1 MVRVASTLLICIILN
16 GCASHPK
23 VSSQRMA
30 EGDIEY
36 GYAFSVENVFP
47 YLWYRKGIS
56 KRSDIGVRVGL
67 PIYGSGLDYSRLL
80 YEKEHKWDILNL
92 AWNVNPNFNF
102 DFTYYKFKQRYNK
115 KTDVLGGTA
124 WTGIR
129 FMHIPKGISDKTS
142 TRIGFLFGGKPSSK
156 LSYEIGYFHDFSS
169 MPINK
174 LFDSGWNDRHEKEGF
189 EPDRFSAF
197 PLITKFGLPS
207 ENSRITGFSLQ
218 VFFNLGY
225 RRAKKKEPEA
235 VAPQTDRIPVPAE
248 RDSTV
253 LSLPRE
259 RQ

>member
-16 GCASHPK
+16 GCASHPR
-23 VSSQRMA
+23 VGSQRMA
-30 EGDIEY
+30 EGDVEY

-80 YEKEHKWDILNL
+80 YEKENKWDMLNL
-92 AWNVNPNFNF
+92 AWSLNPNYNF
-102 DFTYYKFKQRYNK
+102 DFTYYKFRQRQNK
-115 KTDVLGGTA
+115 KTGALGGTA

-129 FMHIPKGISDKTS
+129 FMHIPEGISDKTS
-142 TRIGFLFGGKPSSK
+142 TRIGFLFGGKPGSK

-169 MPINK
+169 MPISS
-174 LFDSGWNDRHEKEGF
+174 LFKSDFEAEEG
-189 EPDRFSAF
+189 DRFSEF
-197 PLITKFGLPS
+197 PHTTKFGLPS

-225 RRAKKKEPEA
+225 SRAEKKEPEA
-235 VAPQTDRIPVPAE
+235 IAPETEQ
-248 RDSTV
+248 
-253 LSLPRE
+253 
-259 RQ
+259 

>member
-1 MVRVASTLLICIILN
+1 MVRVASTLVIAIILS

-92 AWNVNPNFNF
+92 AWNVNPNFNY

-142 TRIGFLFGGKPSSK
+142 TRIGILFGGKPGSK
-156 LSYEIGYFHDFSS
+156 LSYEVGYFHDFSS
-169 MPINK
+169 MPISW
-174 LFDSGWNDRHEKEGF
+174 LFKSDYEATG
-189 EPDRFSAF
+189 RFSEF
-197 PLITKFGLPS
+197 PHTTEFGLPS

-225 RRAKKKEPEA
+225 SRAEKKEPEA
-235 VAPQTDRIPVPAE
+235 IAPETEQ
-248 RDSTV
+248 
-253 LSLPRE
+253 
-259 RQ
+259 

>member
-1 MVRVASTLLICIILN
+1 MVRVACTLLIVIILS

-142 TRIGFLFGGKPSSK
+142 TRIGLLFGGKPGSK
-156 LSYEIGYFHDFSS
+156 LSYEVGYFHDFSS
-169 MPINK
+169 MPISY
-174 LFDSGWNDRHEKEGF
+174 LFKSDFEAEGS
-189 EPDRFSAF
+189 RFSEF
-197 PLITKFGLPS
+197 PHTTEFCLPS

-218 VFFNLGY
+218 VFFSLGY
-225 RRAKKKEPEA
+225 NH
-235 VAPQTDRIPVPAE
+235 AE
-248 RDSTV
+248 RKKPEV
-253 LSLPRE
+253 IAPKVE
-259 RQ
+259 

>member
-16 GCASHPK
+16 GCASHPR
-23 VSSQRMA
+23 VGSQRMA
-30 EGDIEY
+30 EGDVEY

-80 YEKEHKWDILNL
+80 YEKENKWDMLNL
-92 AWNVNPNFNF
+92 AWSLNPNYNY
-102 DFTYYKFKQRYNK
+102 DFTYYKFRQRQNK
-115 KTDVLGGTA
+115 KTGALGGTA

-129 FMHIPKGISDKTS
+129 FMYIPKGISDKTS
-142 TRIGFLFGGKPSSK
+142 TRIGFLFGGKPGSK

-169 MPINK
+169 MPISNV
-174 LFDSGWNDRHEKEGF
+174 FSSSYVPEG
-189 EPDRFSAF
+189 RFTEF
-197 PLITKFGLPS
+197 PHTTKFGLPS

-225 RRAKKKEPEA
+225 SRAEKKEPEA
-235 VAPQTDRIPVPAE
+235 VAPETEQ
-248 RDSTV
+248 
-253 LSLPRE
+253 
-259 RQ
+259 

>member
-1 MVRVASTLLICIILN
+1 MVRIASTLLICIILN
-16 GCASHPK
+16 VCASHPR

-30 EGDIEY
+30 EGDVEY

-80 YEKEHKWDILNL
+80 YEKENKWDMLNL
-92 AWNVNPNFNF
+92 AWSLNPNYNF
-102 DFTYYKFKQRYNK
+102 DFTYYKFRQRQNK
-115 KTDVLGGTA
+115 KTGALGGTA

-142 TRIGFLFGGKPSSK
+142 TRIGFLFGGKPGSK

-169 MPINK
+169 MDI
-174 LFDSGWNDRHEKEGF
+174 DSVFSYPYAGV
-189 EPDRFSAF
+189 DRFSEF
-197 PLITKFGLPS
+197 DHTTKFGIPS
-207 ENSRITGFSLQ
+207 EHSPITGFSLQ

-225 RRAKKKEPEA
+225 NRAEKKESAVIDPETE
-235 VAPQTDRIPVPAE
+235 Q
-248 RDSTV
+248 
-253 LSLPRE
+253 
-259 RQ
+259 

>member
-16 GCASHPK
+16 GCASHPR

-30 EGDIEY
+30 EGDVEY

-47 YLWYRKGIS
+47 FLWYRKGIS
-56 KRSDIGVRVGL
+56 NRSDIGVRVGL

-80 YEKEHKWDILNL
+80 YEKENKWDMLNL
-92 AWNVNPNFNF
+92 AWSLNPNYNY
-102 DFTYYKFKQRYNK
+102 DFTYYKFRQRQNK
-115 KTDVLGGTA
+115 KTGALQGTA

-129 FMHIPKGISDKTS
+129 FMYIPKGISDKTS
-142 TRIGFLFGGKPSSK
+142 SRIGFLFGGKPGSK

-169 MPINK
+169 TPICF
-174 LFDSGWNDRHEKEGF
+174 LFKREIKKAKDSSRYFGF
-189 EPDRFSAF
+189 DHT
-197 PLITKFGLPS
+197 TKFGLPS
-207 ENSRITGFSLQ
+207 EYSRITGFSLQ

-235 VAPQTDRIPVPAE
+235 FAPQTDRLDPVPAT

-253 LSLPRE
+253 LSLPR
-259 RQ
+259 

>member
-16 GCASHPK
+16 GCASHPR
-23 VSSQRMA
+23 VGSQRMA
-30 EGDIEY
+30 EGDVEY

-80 YEKEHKWDILNL
+80 YEKENKWDMLNL
-92 AWNVNPNFNF
+92 AWSLNPNYNY
-102 DFTYYKFKQRYNK
+102 DFTYYKFRQRQNK
-115 KTDVLGGTA
+115 KTGVLGGTA

-142 TRIGFLFGGKPSSK
+142 TRIGFLFGGKPGSK

-169 MPINK
+169 MPISNV
-174 LFDSGWNDRHEKEGF
+174 FSSSYVPEG
-189 EPDRFSAF
+189 RFTEF
-197 PLITKFGLPS
+197 PHTTKFGLPS

-225 RRAKKKEPEA
+225 ILAEKKELEVIVPETE
-235 VAPQTDRIPVPAE
+235 Q
-248 RDSTV
+248 
-253 LSLPRE
+253 
-259 RQ
+259 

>member
-16 GCASHPK
+16 GCASHPR
-23 VSSQRMA
+23 VGSQRMA
-30 EGDIEY
+30 EGDVEY

-80 YEKEHKWDILNL
+80 YEKENKWDMLNL
-92 AWNVNPNFNF
+92 AWSLNPNYNF
-102 DFTYYKFKQRYNK
+102 DFTYYKFRQRQNK
-115 KTDVLGGTA
+115 KTGALGGTA

-129 FMHIPKGISDKTS
+129 FMYIPKGISDKTS
-142 TRIGFLFGGKPSSK
+142 TRIGFLFGGKPGSK

-169 MPINK
+169 MPISY
-174 LFDSGWNDRHEKEGF
+174 LFKSDFEAEEG
-189 EPDRFSAF
+189 DRFSEF
-197 PLITKFGLPS
+197 PHTTKFGLPS

-225 RRAKKKEPEA
+225 NRAEKKEPEA
-235 VAPQTDRIPVPAE
+235 IAPETEQ
-248 RDSTV
+248 
-253 LSLPRE
+253 
-259 RQ
+259 

>member
-16 GCASHPK
+16 GCASHPR
-23 VSSQRMA
+23 VGSQRMA
-30 EGDIEY
+30 EGDVEY

-80 YEKEHKWDILNL
+80 YEKENKWDMLNL
-92 AWNVNPNFNF
+92 AWSLNPNYNY
-102 DFTYYKFKQRYNK
+102 DFTYYKFRQRQNK
-115 KTDVLGGTA
+115 KTGALGGTA

-129 FMHIPKGISDKTS
+129 FMYIPKGISDKTS
-142 TRIGFLFGGKPSSK
+142 TRIGFLFGGKPGSK

-169 MPINK
+169 MPI
-174 LFDSGWNDRHEKEGF
+174 DSVFSSSYVGVG
-189 EPDRFSAF
+189 RFTEF
-197 PLITKFGLPS
+197 PHTTKFGLPS

-225 RRAKKKEPEA
+225 SRAKKKEPEA
-235 VAPQTDRIPVPAE
+235 VAPQTDRLDPVPAE
-248 RDSTV
+248 RDTTV
-253 LSLPRE
+253 LLLPR
-259 RQ
+259 

>member
-16 GCASHPK
+16 GCASHPR
-23 VSSQRMA
+23 VGSQRMA
-30 EGDIEY
+30 EGDVEY

-80 YEKEHKWDILNL
+80 YEKENKWDMLNL
-92 AWNVNPNFNF
+92 AWSLNPNYNY
-102 DFTYYKFKQRYNK
+102 DFTYYKFRQRQNK
-115 KTDVLGGTA
+115 KTGALGGTA

-129 FMHIPKGISDKTS
+129 FMYIPKGISDKTS
-142 TRIGFLFGGKPSSK
+142 TRIGFLFGGKPGSK

-169 MPINK
+169 TPISY
-174 LFDSGWNDRHEKEGF
+174 LFKSKIKKAKEGS
-189 EPDRFSAF
+189 RFF
-197 PLITKFGLPS
+197 GFDHTTKFGLPS

-225 RRAKKKEPEA
+225 SRAEKKEPEA
-235 VAPQTDRIPVPAE
+235 VAPQTE
-248 RDSTV
+248 
-253 LSLPRE
+253 
-259 RQ
+259 Q

>member
-16 GCASHPK
+16 GCASHPR
-23 VSSQRMA
+23 VGSQRMA
-30 EGDIEY
+30 EGDVEY

-80 YEKEHKWDILNL
+80 YEKENKWDMLNL
-92 AWNVNPNFNF
+92 AWSLNPNYNY
-102 DFTYYKFKQRYNK
+102 DFTYYKFRQRQNK
-115 KTDVLGGTA
+115 KTGALGGTA

-129 FMHIPKGISDKTS
+129 FMYIPKGISDKTS
-142 TRIGFLFGGKPSSK
+142 TRIGFLFGGKPGSK

-169 MPINK
+169 MPIDK
-174 LFDSGWNDRHEKEGF
+174 VFSFSYVPEG
-189 EPDRFSAF
+189 RFTEF
-197 PLITKFGLPS
+197 PHITKFGLPS
-207 ENSRITGFSLQ
+207 ENSRITGFSLL

-225 RRAKKKEPEA
+225 KRAKKKEPEA
-235 VAPQTDRIPVPAE
+235 FAPQTARLPVPAN

-253 LSLPRE
+253 LSLPR
-259 RQ
+259 

>member
-1 MVRVASTLLICIILN
+1 MVRVASTLVIAIILS

-36 GYAFSVENVFP
+36 GYAFSVENVLP

-142 TRIGFLFGGKPSSK
+142 TRIGILFGGKPGSK
-156 LSYEIGYFHDFSS
+156 LSYEVGYFHDFSS
-169 MPINK
+169 MPISW
-174 LFDSGWNDRHEKEGF
+174 LFKSDYEATG
-189 EPDRFSAF
+189 RFSEF
-197 PLITKFGLPS
+197 PHTTKFGLPS

-225 RRAKKKEPEA
+225 SRAEKKEPEA
-235 VAPQTDRIPVPAE
+235 IAPETEQ
-248 RDSTV
+248 
-253 LSLPRE
+253 
-259 RQ
+259 

>member
-1 MVRVASTLLICIILN
+1 MVRVASTLLIVIILS

-36 GYAFSVENVFP
+36 GYAFSVENVLP

-67 PIYGSGLDYSRLL
+67 PIYGSGFEYSRLL

-92 AWNVNPNFNF
+92 AWNVNPNFNY

-169 MPINK
+169 MPISY
-174 LFDSGWNDRHEKEGF
+174 LFKSDFEAEGS
-189 EPDRFSAF
+189 RFSEF
-197 PLITKFGLPS
+197 PHTTEFGLPS

-218 VFFNLGY
+218 VFFSLGY
-225 RRAKKKEPEA
+225 NSAQKKGLDD
-235 VAPQTDRIPVPAE
+235 VAPEIGQ
-248 RDSTV
+248 
-253 LSLPRE
+253 
-259 RQ
+259 

>member
-1 MVRVASTLLICIILN
+1 MVRVASTLLIVIILS

-30 EGDIEY
+30 EGDVEY
-36 GYAFSVENVFP
+36 GYAFSVENVLP

-92 AWNVNPNFNF
+92 AWNVNPNFNY

-115 KTDVLGGTA
+115 KTDMLGGTA

-129 FMHIPKGISDKTS
+129 FMHISKGINDKTS
-142 TRIGFLFGGKPSSK
+142 TRIGLLFGGKPGSK
-156 LSYEIGYFHDFSS
+156 LSYEVGYFHDFSS
-169 MPINK
+169 MPIGS
-174 LFDSGWNDRHEKEGF
+174 LFSSSYEPEG
-189 EPDRFSAF
+189 RFAEF
-197 PLITKFGLPS
+197 PHTADFGLPS

-225 RRAKKKEPEA
+225 NPAQKKELEA
-235 VAPQTDRIPVPAE
+235 VAPETE
-248 RDSTV
+248 
-253 LSLPRE
+253 E
-259 RQ
+259 

>member
-16 GCASHPK
+16 GCASHPR
-23 VSSQRMA
+23 VGSQRMA
-30 EGDIEY
+30 EGDVEY

-80 YEKEHKWDILNL
+80 YEKENKWDMLNL
-92 AWNVNPNFNF
+92 AWSLNPNYNY
-102 DFTYYKFKQRYNK
+102 DFTYYKFRQRQNK
-115 KTDVLGGTA
+115 KTGALGGTA

-129 FMHIPKGISDKTS
+129 FMYIPKGISDKTS
-142 TRIGFLFGGKPSSK
+142 TRIGFLFGGKPGSK

-169 MPINK
+169 MPISNV
-174 LFDSGWNDRHEKEGF
+174 FSSSYVPEG
-189 EPDRFSAF
+189 RFTEF
-197 PLITKFGLPS
+197 PHTTKFGLPS

-225 RRAKKKEPEA
+225 SRAKKKEPEA
-235 VAPQTDRIPVPAE
+235 VAPETDRLDPVPAK

-253 LSLPRE
+253 LSLPR
-259 RQ
+259 

>member
-16 GCASHPK
+16 GCVSHPR
-23 VSSQRMA
+23 VGSQRMA
-30 EGDIEY
+30 EGDVEY

-80 YEKEHKWDILNL
+80 YEKENKWDMLNF
-92 AWNVNPNFNF
+92 AWSLNPNYNY
-102 DFTYYKFKQRYNK
+102 DFTYYKFRQRKNK
-115 KTDVLGGTA
+115 KTGALGGTA

-142 TRIGFLFGGKPSSK
+142 TRIGFLFGGKPGSK

-169 MPINK
+169 IDINY
-174 LFDSGWNDRHEKEGF
+174 LFSYPYEGVG
-189 EPDRFSAF
+189 RFAEF
-197 PLITKFGLPS
+197 DHTTKFGIPS

-225 RRAKKKEPEA
+225 SRAEKKEPE
-235 VAPQTDRIPVPAE
+235 VIAPEIE
-248 RDSTV
+248 
-253 LSLPRE
+253 
-259 RQ
+259 